1 MEKQFN
7 YDDLPVVRIKA
18 GKLRGYQSGGT
29 YIFKGIPYATAK
41 RFHMPEE
48 LEPWEGVKTAASYG
62 FVCPTMQ
69 KENPNEELLVPH
81 RFWTIWRRYENQ
93 CADQLCKDGQS
104 TPPANSGMAVCEKR

>member
-1 MEKQFN
+1 M
-7 YDDLPVVRIKA
+7 DTRV
-18 GKLRGYQSGGT
+18 GGT

-48 LEPWEGVKTAASYG
+48 LEPWEGVETVASYG

-104 TPPANSGMAVCEKR
+104 KLPANSGMAVCEKR